1 MSARDLEDEEVLEP
15 AAIFER
21 ASARGREG
29 GMRYAGA
36 VTPREA
42 WSLVQ
47 SGEAALVD
55 VRTSIELA
63 TVGRIDGVAKI
74 EWPRD
79 GDDEDEDRFARELAS
94 RFDAG
99 KPLLL
104 ICRSGVRSHY
114 AAHVAATSGFT
125 RAYNVLEGFEG
136 HPGAGDGW
144 RAAGLPWSQS

>member
-1 MSARDLEDEEVLEP
+1 MSARDLDGGQVLEP

-21 ASARGREG
+21 AAARGAAEG
-29 GMRYAGA
+29 LRYAGA

-42 WSLVQ
+42 WTLVQ
-47 SGEAALVD
+47 SGDAALVD
-55 VRTSIELA
+55 VRTPFELA
-63 TVGRIDGVAKI
+63 TVGRIDGVPAI

-79 GDDEDEDRFARELAS
+79 GDDEAVERFARSLAEQ
-94 RFDAG
+94 FDPG
-99 KPLLL
+99 KPLLI

-114 AAHVAATSGFT
+114 AAHVASAVGFG

-144 RAAGLPWSQS
+144 RAAGLPWSR

>member
-1 MSARDLEDEEVLEP
+1 MSARDLDDGQVLEP

-21 ASARGREG
+21 AAARGREG

-42 WSLVQ
+42 WSLLQ
-47 SGEAALVD
+47 SGDAALVD
-55 VRTSIELA
+55 VRTPFELA
-63 TVGRIDGVAKI
+63 TVGRIDGVPMI

-79 GDDEDEDRFARELAS
+79 GDDEAVDRFARELAS
-94 RFDAG
+94 KFDAG

-114 AAHVAATSGFT
+114 AAHVAAAVGFG

-136 HPGAGDGW
+136 HPGMGDGW
-144 RAAGLPWSQS
+144 RESGLPWRR